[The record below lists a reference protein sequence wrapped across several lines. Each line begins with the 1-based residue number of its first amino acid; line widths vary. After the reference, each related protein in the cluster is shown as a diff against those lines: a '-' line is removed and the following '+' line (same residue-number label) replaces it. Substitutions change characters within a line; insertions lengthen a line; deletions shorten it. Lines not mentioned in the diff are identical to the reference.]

1 METFDW
7 QRALK
12 AGIGVFALGV
22 ILAMVL
28 LVGRPAMQTTG
39 PMMGH
44 GAMWFWPTLWV
55 AVLVVGGGALAF
67 GYAGARQWAGEDGA
81 ASGDEGEAGSG
92 SGSEATTGSD
102 KIEAIH
108 EAYARGELTEA
119 ALEAAL
125 ERELTAEATRG
136 ETDHEGEATREVTR
150 QTTHEA
156 NRRR

>member
-1 METFDW
+1 MGTFDW

-44 GAMWFWPTLWV
+44 GAM
-55 AVLVVGGGALAF
+55 
-67 GYAGARQWAGEDGA
+67 
-81 ASGDEGEAGSG
+81 
-92 SGSEATTGSD
+92 
-102 KIEAIH
+102 
-108 EAYARGELTEA
+108 
-119 ALEAAL
+119 
-125 ERELTAEATRG
+125 
-136 ETDHEGEATREVTR
+136 TREVTR